1 MDKMTHSLDEL
12 FSIAKTD
19 SPTISFEQT
28 QSLFVAAIAANAGA
42 SSLWLKFINLLKNP
56 FIMLGTSGIIITSV
70 ALLCYTPSKEIT
82 LQTPSEP
89 EPTLTHT
96 ELIAPEKMTEVVVN
110 NELSNSEIKAD
121 YVPDSVGLNSELEE
135 ADSSTEKDL
144 TFPFTEIGNSF
155 IPNNSTESYKY
166 TKKDEVRNEM
176 VFHISEETTSDE
188 FNDIRAK
195 ALKAGMQFEY
205 KMSSRKN
212 SLKRLKMEI
221 DSNNSSSKTSLI
233 FNGEFDLDIGWIE
246 DETGRAIAFYS
257 SDEEAFFGKLS
268 EANEELEDIF
278 SNQEEALFTLYN
290 DRPDVLDKELE
301 ELNTKRISLFNEL
314 ETINQSDI
322 DLGEEKLENILDRA
336 NKLELP
342 VLEKMS
348 LSEND
353 DSEEKENDYK
363 RVTYTITNSTSE
375 EDLAEIN
382 ANAAK
387 AGINV
392 TLTYKYKKDQLRRL
406 QLFMSLNDENGDRKT
421 SQSYINI
428 KKNSQFS
435 TTVSW
440 RVNEQGEAVDFGG
453 NKCSRVCN

>member
-1 MDKMTHSLDEL
+1 
-12 FSIAKTD
+12 
-19 SPTISFEQT
+19 
-28 QSLFVAAIAANAGA
+28 
-42 SSLWLKFINLLKNP
+42 
-56 FIMLGTSGIIITSV
+56 
-70 ALLCYTPSKEIT
+70 
-82 LQTPSEP
+82 
-89 EPTLTHT
+89 
-96 ELIAPEKMTEVVVN
+96 
-110 NELSNSEIKAD
+110 
-121 YVPDSVGLNSELEE
+121 
-135 ADSSTEKDL
+135 
-144 TFPFTEIGNSF
+144 
-155 IPNNSTESYKY
+155 
-166 TKKDEVRNEM
+166 
-176 VFHISEETTSDE
+176 
-188 FNDIRAK
+188 
-195 ALKAGMQFEY
+195 
-205 KMSSRKN
+205 
-212 SLKRLKMEI
+212 
-221 DSNNSSSKTSLI
+221 SSKTSLI

-257 SDEEAFFGKLS
+257 SDEETFFGKLS

-336 NKLELP
+336 NKFELP
-342 VLEKMS
+342 VLEKIAA
-348 LSEND
+348 
-353 DSEEKENDYK
+353 EEKEGVVEEKEKKYK
-363 RVTYTITNSTSE
+363 KVTYTITNSTSE

-392 TLTYKYKKDQLRRL
+392 TLTYKYKKDQLKRL
-406 QLFMSLNDENGDRKT
+406 QLFMSLSTEEGDRKT
-421 SQSYINI
+421 SMNYINV

-440 RVNEQGEAVDFGG
+440 RVNEQGEAVDFDG